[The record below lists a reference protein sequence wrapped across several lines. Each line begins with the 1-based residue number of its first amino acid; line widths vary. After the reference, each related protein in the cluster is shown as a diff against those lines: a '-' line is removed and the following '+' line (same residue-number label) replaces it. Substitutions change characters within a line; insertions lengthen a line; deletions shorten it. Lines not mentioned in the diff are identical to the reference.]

1 MPATT
6 TAFEAAN
13 IFARTSGYIEK
24 RYVDIG
30 DRVKAGALLA
40 EITAPELDHQI
51 TQAKATLAQN
61 QATLQQTQASRDLA
75 QVTNARDSKLVKQG
89 WLTLQQGDNDR
100 LTLKA
105 QQAAVGVAQS
115 NIAAQEAQIRILG
128 QEKAYQRV
136 VAPFDG
142 VITQRNIDNGS
153 LVTSGST
160 FMFTLMH
167 PDVIR
172 TQVFVPQDEAFGLGP
187 GVDAVVRVPEIP
199 DRGFPGKVTRIAS
212 ALQPGSRT
220 LLTEIDVPNPDGAL
234 SPGIYCTVELFIPR
248 KTPSMIIPADAV
260 VFDENGLHV
269 AVVENGTAHLQKITI
284 ARDFGTEV
292 EVHDGVKPGDQVIL
306 NPMIDLAEGS
316 KVAARK
322 PGDKLDRRGGRN
334 CDATP
339 AIHGGRP
346 AVGRPRLPGAGL
358 YHGHHSHGTSIDA
371 GGDRVFPAQWPEP
384 VLGDDPAGR
393 SRHDVGAGA
402 AGFRSNDSGD
412 GRDLCHTDGA
422 NHAWNSGR
430 ASYFAAVSGWHSRN
444 DASDVCGT
452 DDISSPGQLFHFG
465 KRKPGRGCADGLQ

>member
-1 MPATT
+1 MSEMRLKDEGAQDRPDPETDRVVELPKSARKRGRRYGSALLGGGVLLLLAGGVGIGGWRHYQAGLEVAATAQQSRTLVPDVRVAAVRASDRTISVSLPATT

-30 DRVKAGALLA
+30 DRVKAGTLLA
-40 EITAPELDHQI
+40 DITAPELDHQI

-61 QATLQQTQASRDLA
+61 QATLQQTQASHELA
-75 QVTNARDSKLVKQG
+75 QVTNTRDSKLVKQG

-100 LTLKA
+100 LTLQA
-105 QQAAVGVAQS
+105 QQAAVAVAQS
-115 NIAAQEAQIRILG
+115 NIEAQQAQIRILE

-153 LVTSGST
+153 LVQSGST

-199 DRGFPGKVTRIAS
+199 DRSFPGKVTRIAS

-234 SPGIYCTVELFIPR
+234 SPGIYCTVELLIPR

-260 VFDENGLHV
+260 IFDHSGLHV
-269 AVVENGTAHLQKITI
+269 AVVTNGIVHLQKIAI
-284 ARDFGTEV
+284 ARDMGTEV
-292 EVHDGVKPGDQVIL
+292 EVHDAVKPGDQVIL
-306 NPMIDLAEGS
+306 NPMVNLAEGN
-316 KVAARK
+316 KVK
-322 PGDKLDRRGGRN
+322 
-334 CDATP
+334 
-339 AIHGGRP
+339 I
-346 AVGRPRLPGAGL
+346 
-358 YHGHHSHGTSIDA
+358 
-371 GGDRVFPAQWPEP
+371 
-384 VLGDDPAGR
+384 
-393 SRHDVGAGA
+393 A
-402 AGFRSNDSGD
+402 AG
-412 GRDLCHTDGA
+412 
-422 NHAWNSGR
+422 
-430 ASYFAAVSGWHSRN
+430 
-444 DASDVCGT
+444 
-452 DDISSPGQLFHFG
+452 
-465 KRKPGRGCADGLQ
+465 KPQTS

>member
-1 MPATT
+1 MTETILRPKAESVQDRHGPDTDRVIALPNAAPPRRRRRYGGALFGATALLLLLGGLGIGIWHHRQAELALATTARRIQTVVPEVRVAAVRASDDKITVSLPATT

-13 IFARTSGYIEK
+13 IFARTNGYIEK

-40 EITAPELDHQI
+40 DITAPELDHQI
-51 TQAKATLAQN
+51 AQANATLAQV
-61 QATLQQTQASRDLA
+61 QATLQQTQASRELA
-75 QVTNARDSKLVKQG
+75 QVTNARDSNLVKQG

-100 LTLKA
+100 LTLRA

-115 NIAAQEAQIRILG
+115 NISAQEAQIRILQ
-128 QEKAYQRV
+128 QEKDYQRV

-199 DRGFPGKVTRIAS
+199 DRSFPGTVTRIAS

-234 SPGIYCTVELFIPR
+234 SPGIYCTVELYIPR

-260 VFDENGLHV
+260 VFDQNGLHV
-269 AVVENGTAHLQKITI
+269 AVVENGTARLQKITI
-284 ARDFGTEV
+284 ARDFGSEV

-306 NPMIDLAEGS
+306 NPMIDLADGS
-316 KVAARK
+316 KVAVRSVSK
-322 PGDKLDRRGGRN
+322 TR
-334 CDATP
+334 
-339 AIHGGRP
+339 
-346 AVGRPRLPGAGL
+346 
-358 YHGHHSHGTSIDA
+358 TS
-371 GGDRVFPAQWPEP
+371 
-384 VLGDDPAGR
+384 
-393 SRHDVGAGA
+393 
-402 AGFRSNDSGD
+402 
-412 GRDLCHTDGA
+412 
-422 NHAWNSGR
+422 
-430 ASYFAAVSGWHSRN
+430 
-444 DASDVCGT
+444 
-452 DDISSPGQLFHFG
+452 
-465 KRKPGRGCADGLQ
+465 

>member
-1 MPATT
+1 MSEIRLRPKLDEVQERHDPEADRVVELPAMSRKPPRRYGGALLGAGALLLLAGGLGIGGWRHYQADLEAAATAQQTRTFVPEVRVAAVRDSGSKIVVSLPATT

-13 IFARTSGYIEK
+13 IFARTSGYVEK

-40 EITAPELDHQI
+40 DITAPELDHQI
-51 TQAKATLAQN
+51 AQAKATLAQN

-75 QVTNARDSKLVKQG
+75 DVTNGRDSKLVKQG

-100 LTLKA
+100 LTLQA

-115 NIAAQEAQIRILG
+115 NIAAQEAQIRILE
-128 QEKAYQRV
+128 QEKLYQRV

-153 LVTSGST
+153 LVQSQST

-172 TQVFVPQDEAFGLGP
+172 TQLYVPQDAAFGVAP
-187 GVDAVVRVPEIP
+187 GIEAVVHVPEIP
-199 DRGFPGKVTRIAS
+199 NRSFPGKVTRIAS

-220 LLTEIDVPNPDGAL
+220 LLTEVDVPNPDGAL

-269 AVVENGTAHLQKITI
+269 AVVANGVVHLQKITI
-284 ARDFGTEV
+284 ARDFGKEV

-306 NPMIDLAEGS
+306 NPMVNLAEGD
-316 KVAARK
+316 KVTVRK
-322 PGDKLDRRGGRN
+322 
-334 CDATP
+334 TE
-339 AIHGGRP
+339 
-346 AVGRPRLPGAGL
+346 
-358 YHGHHSHGTSIDA
+358 TS
-371 GGDRVFPAQWPEP
+371 
-384 VLGDDPAGR
+384 
-393 SRHDVGAGA
+393 
-402 AGFRSNDSGD
+402 
-412 GRDLCHTDGA
+412 
-422 NHAWNSGR
+422 
-430 ASYFAAVSGWHSRN
+430 
-444 DASDVCGT
+444 
-452 DDISSPGQLFHFG
+452 
-465 KRKPGRGCADGLQ
+465 

>member
-1 MPATT
+1 MTEIRLRPKNEVVRDQPDPEIDRVVTLPNAVPKRRGYGGALFGASALLLLAGGLALGGWRHFQTGLEVAATEQQSRTLVPDVRVATIRASAGKMSVSLPATT

-13 IFARTSGYIEK
+13 IFARTNGYIEK

-40 EITAPELDHQI
+40 DITAPELDHQI

-61 QATLQQTQASRDLA
+61 QATLKQTQASRELA
-75 QVTNARDSKLVKQG
+75 EVTNGRDSKLVKQG

-100 LTLKA
+100 LTLQA
-105 QQAAVGVAQS
+105 QQAAVAVAES
-115 NIAAQEAQIRILG
+115 NIAAQQAQIRVLE

-172 TQVFVPQDEAFGLGP
+172 TQVFVPQDEAFGLAP

-199 DRGFPGKVTRIAS
+199 DRSFPGKVTRIAS

-260 VFDENGLHV
+260 VFDQNGLHV
-269 AVVENGTAHLQKITI
+269 AVVKNGTAHLQKITI

-292 EVHDGVKPGDQVIL
+292 EVHDGVQPGDQVIL
-306 NPMIDLAEGS
+306 NPMVNLAEGS

-322 PGDKLDRRGGRN
+322 PQ
-334 CDATP
+334 
-339 AIHGGRP
+339 
-346 AVGRPRLPGAGL
+346 
-358 YHGHHSHGTSIDA
+358 TS
-371 GGDRVFPAQWPEP
+371 
-384 VLGDDPAGR
+384 
-393 SRHDVGAGA
+393 
-402 AGFRSNDSGD
+402 
-412 GRDLCHTDGA
+412 
-422 NHAWNSGR
+422 
-430 ASYFAAVSGWHSRN
+430 
-444 DASDVCGT
+444 
-452 DDISSPGQLFHFG
+452 
-465 KRKPGRGCADGLQ
+465 

>member
-1 MPATT
+1 MNEIHVLPKKADVQDRVDSDSGRGPPQDKTDTPQRRSRGGVLVGSAALLLLLGGLGIGGWHHYQAVLAVAATMEQARTAVPEVRVAAVRASDSKIIVTLPATT

-30 DRVKAGALLA
+30 DHVKTGALLA
-40 EITAPELDHQI
+40 DITAPELDHQI

-75 QVTNARDSKLVKQG
+75 DVTNGRDSKLVKQG

-100 LTLKA
+100 LTLQA

-115 NIAAQEAQIRILG
+115 NIAAQEAQIRVLE

-136 VAPFDG
+136 IAPFDG

-160 FMFTLMH
+160 FMFTLQH

-172 TQVFVPQDEAFGLGP
+172 TQVFIPQDEAFGVAP

-199 DRGFPGKVTRIAS
+199 DRGFPGTVTRIAS

-234 SPGIYCTVELFIPR
+234 SPGIYCTVELYIPR
-248 KTPSMIIPADAV
+248 KTPSMIVPADAV
-260 VFDENGLHV
+260 VFDQNGLHV
-269 AVVENGTAHLQKITI
+269 AVVENGIARLQKINI

-306 NPMIDLAEGS
+306 NPMIDLADGS
-316 KVAARK
+316 KVTVRPTQK
-322 PGDKLDRRGGRN
+322 PR
-334 CDATP
+334 
-339 AIHGGRP
+339 
-346 AVGRPRLPGAGL
+346 
-358 YHGHHSHGTSIDA
+358 TS
-371 GGDRVFPAQWPEP
+371 
-384 VLGDDPAGR
+384 
-393 SRHDVGAGA
+393 
-402 AGFRSNDSGD
+402 
-412 GRDLCHTDGA
+412 
-422 NHAWNSGR
+422 
-430 ASYFAAVSGWHSRN
+430 
-444 DASDVCGT
+444 
-452 DDISSPGQLFHFG
+452 
-465 KRKPGRGCADGLQ
+465 

>member
-1 MPATT
+1 MSEISELPKRDEVQGRRDSDRVVPLPNRSRQRPRRYGGALLGAGALLVLAGGLGLGAFRHYQAGLALAADDKPVIPEVRVAAVRASDGKITVSLPATT

-51 TQAKATLAQN
+51 AQAQATLAQN
-61 QATLQQTQASRDLA
+61 EATLQQTQASRELA
-75 QVTNARDSKLVKQG
+75 QVTNTRDSNLVQKG

-100 LTLKA
+100 LTLQA

-115 NIAAQEAQIRILG
+115 NIVAQQAQIRILE

-153 LVTSGST
+153 LVQSGST

-172 TQVFVPQDEAFGLGP
+172 TQVYVPQDEAFGLGP
-187 GVDAVVRVPEIP
+187 GVDAMVRVPEIP

-234 SPGIYCTVELFIPR
+234 SPGIYCTVELYIPR

-284 ARDFGTEV
+284 ARDFGKEV
-292 EVHDGVKPGDQVIL
+292 EVHDGVKPGDQLIL
-306 NPMIDLAEGS
+306 NPVVNLTEGS
-316 KVAARK
+316 KVAVRK
-322 PGDKLDRRGGRN
+322 T
-334 CDATP
+334 A
-339 AIHGGRP
+339 AQ
-346 AVGRPRLPGAGL
+346 
-358 YHGHHSHGTSIDA
+358 TS
-371 GGDRVFPAQWPEP
+371 
-384 VLGDDPAGR
+384 
-393 SRHDVGAGA
+393 
-402 AGFRSNDSGD
+402 
-412 GRDLCHTDGA
+412 
-422 NHAWNSGR
+422 
-430 ASYFAAVSGWHSRN
+430 
-444 DASDVCGT
+444 
-452 DDISSPGQLFHFG
+452 
-465 KRKPGRGCADGLQ
+465 

>member
-1 MPATT
+1 MTETSVRPESESVQDRPDPGTDRVVAVPNATPPKPRRRYGGAVLGGGALLLLAGGLAIGGWRHYQAALEVAAIAQQSRTFVPDVRVGTVRAGDGTITVSLPATT

-51 TQAKATLAQN
+51 AQAKATLAQN

-75 QVTNARDSKLVKQG
+75 DVTNGRDSKLVKQG

-100 LTLKA
+100 LTLQA

-115 NIAAQEAQIRILG
+115 NIAAQEAQIRVLG

-160 FMFTLMH
+160 FMYTLMH

-172 TQVFVPQDEAFGLGP
+172 TQVFVPQDEAFGIGP
-187 GVDAVVRVPEIP
+187 GVDAAVRVPEIP
-199 DRGFPGKVTRIAS
+199 NRAFPGKVTRIAS

-234 SPGIYCTVELFIPR
+234 SPGIYCIVELYIPR
-248 KTPSMIIPADAV
+248 KTPSMIVPGDAV
-260 VFDENGLHV
+260 VFDQNGLHV
-269 AVVENGTAHLQKITI
+269 AVVENGTVHMQKITI

-306 NPMIDLAEGS
+306 NPMVNLAEGS
-316 KVAARK
+316 KVTVRSVRK
-322 PGDKLDRRGGRN
+322 
-334 CDATP
+334 TQ
-339 AIHGGRP
+339 
-346 AVGRPRLPGAGL
+346 
-358 YHGHHSHGTSIDA
+358 TS
-371 GGDRVFPAQWPEP
+371 
-384 VLGDDPAGR
+384 
-393 SRHDVGAGA
+393 
-402 AGFRSNDSGD
+402 
-412 GRDLCHTDGA
+412 
-422 NHAWNSGR
+422 
-430 ASYFAAVSGWHSRN
+430 
-444 DASDVCGT
+444 
-452 DDISSPGQLFHFG
+452 
-465 KRKPGRGCADGLQ
+465 

>member
-1 MPATT
+1 MSEIRVRPKMDGVQERRDPETDRVIALPDTARKRRRRYGGALLGGGALLLLVGGLGLGGFRHYQAALDAAATTQQIQSFIPDVRVAAVRASDSKITVSLPATT

-30 DRVKAGALLA
+30 DRVKAGDLLA

-51 TQAKATLAQN
+51 AQAQATLAQD
-61 QATLQQTQASRDLA
+61 QATLQQTQASRELA
-75 QVTNARDSKLVKQG
+75 QVTNTRDSKLVTQG

-105 QQAAVGVAQS
+105 QQAAEGVAQS
-115 NIAAQEAQIRILG
+115 NITAQEAQIRILG

-167 PDVIR
+167 PNVIR
-172 TQVFVPQDEAFGLGP
+172 TQLYIPQDEAFGIAP
-187 GVDAVVRVPEIP
+187 GVDAVVHVPEIP
-199 DRGFPGKVTRIAS
+199 DRTFPGKVTRIAT

-220 LLTEIDVPNPDGAL
+220 LLTEVDVPNPDGAL

-284 ARDFGTEV
+284 ARDFGKEV

-306 NPMIDLAEGS
+306 NPMVNLTEGS
-316 KVAARK
+316 KVAVRK
-322 PGDKLDRRGGRN
+322 AK
-334 CDATP
+334 TQ
-339 AIHGGRP
+339 
-346 AVGRPRLPGAGL
+346 
-358 YHGHHSHGTSIDA
+358 TS
-371 GGDRVFPAQWPEP
+371 
-384 VLGDDPAGR
+384 
-393 SRHDVGAGA
+393 
-402 AGFRSNDSGD
+402 
-412 GRDLCHTDGA
+412 
-422 NHAWNSGR
+422 
-430 ASYFAAVSGWHSRN
+430 
-444 DASDVCGT
+444 
-452 DDISSPGQLFHFG
+452 
-465 KRKPGRGCADGLQ
+465 

>member
-1 MPATT
+1 MTEIRLRPKSENVEDRVDPETYRVVELPDGDRKGRRRYGGVLFGGSALLLLLGALGIGGLRHYLAGLEVAATTQQRRTFVPDVRVAAVRASDSKITVSLPATT

-13 IFARTSGYIEK
+13 IFARTNGYIEK

-40 EITAPELDHQI
+40 DITAPELDHQI

-61 QATLQQTQASRDLA
+61 QATLRQTQASQELA

-100 LTLKA
+100 LTLQA

-115 NIAAQEAQIRILG
+115 NIEAQEAQIRVLG

-136 VAPFDG
+136 VAPFEG

-172 TQVFVPQDEAFGLGP
+172 TQVFVPQDQAFGVGP

-199 DRGFPGKVTRIAS
+199 NRTFPGKVTRIAN

-220 LLTEIDVPNPDGAL
+220 LLTEIDVPNPDWAL
-234 SPGIYCTVELFIPR
+234 SPGIYCTVELYIPR

-260 VFDENGLHV
+260 VFDQNGLHV
-269 AVVENGTAHLQKITI
+269 AVVENGTVHLQKIAI

-306 NPMIDLAEGS
+306 NPML
-316 KVAARK
+316 
-322 PGDKLDRRGGRN
+322 
-334 CDATP
+334 
-339 AIHGGRP
+339 
-346 AVGRPRLPGAGL
+346 GL
-358 YHGHHSHGTSIDA
+358 
-371 GGDRVFPAQWPEP
+371 
-384 VLGDDPAGR
+384 
-393 SRHDVGAGA
+393 
-402 AGFRSNDSGD
+402 
-412 GRDLCHTDGA
+412 
-422 NHAWNSGR
+422 
-430 ASYFAAVSGWHSRN
+430 
-444 DASDVCGT
+444 
-452 DDISSPGQLFHFG
+452 
-465 KRKPGRGCADGLQ
+465 ADGNRVAVRKSQTTSQISAAEE

>member
-1 MPATT
+1 MTETSVRPKREVVQDRVHPDTDRVVALPNAVPPKRRRRYGGALFGATALFLLLGGLGIGGWRHYQAKLTVAATAREIRTAVPEVRLATVRASDSKITVSLPATT

-51 TQAKATLAQN
+51 AQAQATLAQI
-61 QATLQQTQASRDLA
+61 QSTLQQTEASRDLA
-75 QVTNARDSKLVKQG
+75 DVTNGRDSKLVKQG

-115 NIAAQEAQIRILG
+115 NIAAQQAQIRVLG

-199 DRGFPGKVTRIAS
+199 GRSFPGKVTRIAS

-269 AVVENGTAHLQKITI
+269 AVVKNGIAHLQKIAI

-306 NPMIDLAEGS
+306 NPMIDLAEGG

-322 PGDKLDRRGGRN
+322 P
-334 CDATP
+334 AT
-339 AIHGGRP
+339 
-346 AVGRPRLPGAGL
+346 
-358 YHGHHSHGTSIDA
+358 S
-371 GGDRVFPAQWPEP
+371 
-384 VLGDDPAGR
+384 
-393 SRHDVGAGA
+393 
-402 AGFRSNDSGD
+402 
-412 GRDLCHTDGA
+412 
-422 NHAWNSGR
+422 
-430 ASYFAAVSGWHSRN
+430 
-444 DASDVCGT
+444 
-452 DDISSPGQLFHFG
+452 
-465 KRKPGRGCADGLQ
+465 